1 MISAFF
7 KSLGMFVASMK
18 LIGFIAWR
26 FSRGAKQQRFA
37 SFVSWFSTLGITLGV
52 AALITVISVMNGFE
66 QQLKQRILNLVPHLT
81 LAAEQPIPPQLSAY
95 AHAPLVLSEVVLQST
110 SNLHAAMMQG
120 IDVNAQADAELLRQ
134 KMLIGDLDALQPGS
148 YKVVIGIGVANAL
161 GVRLGDNIRLLATD
175 RLVYTPLGEMPSQR
189 NFQVAGIFEFAAEV
203 DKQFILVN
211 QQDSARLLRSPLT
224 KVSQQRIYLD
234 DPFKIETLAASLQK
248 AGVEFQDWRRFYG
261 ELFAAVKMEK
271 NMMGMLFCLIIA
283 VAAFNILS
291 SLVMMVGEK
300 RSDVAIL
307 QTLGLSRAKVVMV
320 FVTQGAWSGCVGAAV
335 GALSGY
341 ALSANINPVMSAL
354 GLNFA
359 VNFGGAGLPVVLRS
373 EQILF
378 ITTAAMLL
386 SIVATI
392 YPAWQASKIHP
403 AEALRYE

>member
-1 MISAFF
+1 
-7 KSLGMFVASMK
+7 MK

-66 QQLKQRILNLVPHLT
+66 NQLKQRILNLVPHLIIANQQT
-81 LAAEQPIPPQLSAY
+81 LPSNLSSLAT
-95 AHAPLVLSEVVLQST
+95 APLVLSEVVLQSS

-120 IDVNAQADAELLRQ
+120 IDIEQQKDAALLRE
-134 KMLIGDLDALQPGS
+134 KMLIGDLDSLQAGS
-148 YKVVIGIGVANAL
+148 YNVVIGIGTANAL
-161 GVRLGDNIRLLATD
+161 GVRLGDTIRLLATD

-189 NFQVAGIFEFAAEV
+189 NFVVSGIFEFAAEV
-203 DKQFILVN
+203 DKQFILLN
-211 QQDSARLLRSPLT
+211 IEDSARLLRSPLSA
-224 KVSQQRIYLD
+224 VSQQRVFLD
-234 DPFKIETLAASLQK
+234 DPFQIENIAASLNQHN
-248 AGVEFQDWRRFYG
+248 VEFQDWRRFYG

-307 QTLGLSRAKVVMV
+307 QTLGLSRDKVVMV
-320 FVTQGAWSGCVGAAV
+320 FVMQGAWSGCIGAAV
-335 GALSGY
+335 GALSGWW
-341 ALSANINPVMSAL
+341 LSSNINSVMSAI

-359 VNFGGAGLPVVLRS
+359 ANFGGAGLPVLQRS
-373 EQILF
+373 EQIIF
-378 ITTAAMLL
+378 ITVAAMLL

-392 YPAWQASKIHP
+392 YPAWRASKIHP

>member
-1 MISAFF
+1 
-7 KSLGMFVASMK
+7 MK

-66 QQLKQRILNLVPHLT
+66 HQLKQRILNLVPHLT
-81 LAAEQPIPPQLSAY
+81 LSSQQLAPSALSNV
-95 AHAPLVLSEVVLQST
+95 ANAPLVLSEVVLQSST
-110 SNLHAAMMQG
+110 NLHAAMMQG
-120 IDVNAQADAELLRQ
+120 IDVTQQADAALLRK
-134 KMLIGDLDALQPGS
+134 KMLIGDLDSLQAGS
-148 YKVVIGIGVANAL
+148 YNAVIGIGVANAL
-161 GVRLGDNIRLLATD
+161 GVRLGDTIRLLATD

-189 NFQVAGIFEFAAEV
+189 NFVVSGVFEFAAEV

-211 QQDSARLLRSPLT
+211 IEDSARLLRSPVDA
-224 KVSQQRIYLD
+224 VSQQRYFLD
-234 DPFKIETLAASLQK
+234 DPFQIETLSKQLDAASI
-248 AGVEFQDWRRFYG
+248 EYQDWRRFYG

-307 QTLGLSRAKVVMV
+307 QTLGLSRDKVVMV
-320 FVTQGAWSGCVGAAV
+320 FVVQGAWSGCIGAAV
-335 GALSGY
+335 GALSGWW
-341 ALSANINPVMSAL
+341 LSNNINMVMSGI

-359 VNFGGAGLPVVLRS
+359 ANLGGAGLPVLQRS
-373 EQILF
+373 DQIIF
-378 ITTAAMLL
+378 ITVSAMLL

-392 YPAWQASKIHP
+392 YPAWRASKIHP

>member
-1 MISAFF
+1 
-7 KSLGMFVASMK
+7 MK

-52 AALITVISVMNGFE
+52 ASLITVISVMNGFE
-66 QQLKQRILNLVPHLT
+66 NQLKQRILNLVPHLT
-81 LAAEQPIPPQLSAY
+81 FSEQQLLPSSLSGFEQS
-95 AHAPLVLSEVVLQST
+95 PLVLSEVVLQSPN
-110 SNLHAAMMQG
+110 NLHAAMMQG
-120 IDVNAQADAELLRQ
+120 IDVKQQVDAELLRK
-134 KMLIGDLDALQPGS
+134 KMLIGDLDSLTSGS
-148 YKVVIGIGVANAL
+148 YNVVIGIGVANAL
-161 GVRLGDNIRLLATD
+161 GVRLGDTIRLLATE
-175 RLVYTPLGEMPSQR
+175 RLVYTPIGEMPSQR
-189 NFQVAGIFEFAAEV
+189 NFVVSGIFEFAAEV

-211 QQDSARLLRSPLT
+211 IDDSARLLRTSL
-224 KVSQQRIYLD
+224 KDISQQRIFLD
-234 DPFKIETLAASLQK
+234 DPFQIETIAEQLEQQAF
-248 AGVEFQDWRRFYG
+248 EFQDWRSFYG

-300 RSDVAIL
+300 RADVAIL
-307 QTLGLSRAKVVMV
+307 QTLGLSRDKVVMV
-320 FVTQGAWSGCVGAAV
+320 FVMQGAWSGCIGAAV
-335 GALSGY
+335 GALSGWW
-341 ALSANINPVMSAL
+341 LSNNINMVMSGL

-359 VNFGGAGLPVVLRS
+359 ANLGGSGLPVLQRS
-373 EQILF
+373 DQIIF
-378 ITTAAMLL
+378 ITVAAMLL

>member
-1 MISAFF
+1 
-7 KSLGMFVASMK
+7 MK

-66 QQLKQRILNLVPHLT
+66 NQLKQRILNLVPHLT
-81 LAAEQPIPPQLSAY
+81 IANQQTLPDSLSSFSS
-95 AHAPLVLSEVVLQST
+95 APLVLSEVVLQSS

-120 IDVNAQADAELLRQ
+120 IDVEQQMDAALLRE
-134 KMLIGDLDALQPGS
+134 KMLIGELDSLQAGS
-148 YKVVIGIGVANAL
+148 YKVVIGIGTANAL
-161 GVRLGDNIRLLATD
+161 GVRLGDTIRLLATD

-189 NFQVAGIFEFAAEV
+189 NFVVSGIFEFAAEV

-211 QQDSARLLRSPLT
+211 IEDSARLLRSPLES
-224 KVSQQRIYLD
+224 VSQQRVFLD
-234 DPFKIETLAASLQK
+234 DPFQIESIAASLKQD
-248 AGVEFQDWRRFYG
+248 AIEFQDWRRYYG

-307 QTLGLSRAKVVMV
+307 QTLGLSRGKVVMV
-320 FVTQGAWSGCVGAAV
+320 FVMQGAWSGCIGAAV
-335 GALSGY
+335 GALSGWW
-341 ALSANINPVMSAL
+341 LSSNINSVMSGI

-359 VNFGGAGLPVVLRS
+359 ANFGGAGLPVLQRS

-378 ITTAAMLL
+378 ITIAAMLL

-392 YPAWQASKIHP
+392 YPAWRASKIHP